1 MKNINFLLLLTVI
14 SVAACTP
21 KDPNTVSLSE
31 REEQRYNNALQKVE
45 QLETRYNELSAAQ
58 APSYVEVDGLLA
70 EAKAIKYNYNA
81 NGMNELTMKYC
92 DALAGRITDVQ
103 HRFSLLLDKI
113 LLSPTNI
120 SLKAVSDTLLDKAVE
135 YPLYMRSGEKLYYN
149 IEANAGVTVRV
160 YNTDTEKLIKTYN
173 NRNTKD
179 SLYIENSAIYLLEIT
194 PKEKLYADIR
204 IDVRP
209 IDAQSYNRRTVRSE
223 LVECHS
229 GEFRAVPVP
238 GIEMRKCFEEPR
250 KFTLRGRFKAAFSGS
265 AKALVAVQ
273 VPSGATDIL
282 YSLRIATS
290 EQDRASDG
298 EFHDNLSR
306 SYKRIKFLGLPIYER
321 SSSNGLL
328 NTLLDDNRPLR
339 EEDAYCN
346 MYVFRNQ
353 AQAKQFQDETKQA
366 SQLSYDVDYSTLGTQ
381 SCNGRI
387 PCKGAKTIYLAFE
400 NERMRYANYIW
411 VEVEAIIPN
420 KVHYTTK
427 YTLQ

>member
-120 SLKAVSDTLLDKAVE
+120 SLKAVSDTLFDKAFE
-135 YPLYMRSGEKLYYN
+135 YPIYMRSGEKLYYS
-149 IEANAGVTVRV
+149 IKANAGVTVRV

-179 SLYIENSAIYLLEIT
+179 SLYIENSAIYLGGNV
-194 PKEKLYADIR
+194 K
-204 IDVRP
+204 
-209 IDAQSYNRRTVRSE
+209 
-223 LVECHS
+223 
-229 GEFRAVPVP
+229 
-238 GIEMRKCFEEPR
+238 
-250 KFTLRGRFKAAFSGS
+250 LRGVDALAGIDNAGRFLMWNVFDNVF
-265 AKALVAVQ
+265 VA
-273 VPSGATDIL
+273 
-282 YSLRIATS
+282 
-290 EQDRASDG
+290 
-298 EFHDNLSR
+298 
-306 SYKRIKFLGLPIYER
+306 
-321 SSSNGLL
+321 
-328 NTLLDDNRPLR
+328 
-339 EEDAYCN
+339 
-346 MYVFRNQ
+346 
-353 AQAKQFQDETKQA
+353 
-366 SQLSYDVDYSTLGTQ
+366 
-381 SCNGRI
+381 
-387 PCKGAKTIYLAFE
+387 
-400 NERMRYANYIW
+400 
-411 VEVEAIIPN
+411 
-420 KVHYTTK
+420 
-427 YTLQ
+427 